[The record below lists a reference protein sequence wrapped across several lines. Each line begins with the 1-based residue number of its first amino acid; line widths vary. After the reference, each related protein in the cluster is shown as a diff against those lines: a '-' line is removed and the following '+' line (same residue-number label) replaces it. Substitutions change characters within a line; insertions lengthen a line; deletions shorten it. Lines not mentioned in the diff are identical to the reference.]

1 MANKFLIGL
10 GVATILGAIN
20 KNNKDKN
27 SESKNKNSRS
37 KKYKNSRSKKNK
49 VELEE
54 KYFIDQFNRVH
65 KIKFSQKLIDVIK
78 KGAYLVIDN
87 AVFKLYHGP
96 DDKLYLR
103 SFILDKNNF
112 KELNEGKEI
121 SIADHKFRIFVNK
134 KNNKRIIGCAY
145 KDAKK
150 LRGSFSET
158 TTASFSVGA
167 IDGADDY
174 TEMPPTF
181 AYDMGIGLSTSFTGE
196 DSLDV
201 AIDSG
206 ASAGA
211 TAFNTDGSGDAL
223 AVDGIT
229 YTFPLGGTTMVV
241 GDSTDISASFT
252 GACTYGAFADATLD
266 DCGTG
271 NSIGVAGTGVAQSYA
286 FDSGFSSAG
295 GVSSSETGIMSGVDA
310 DDFYDIDAYTADYYG
325 ASVTYAGAGAENP
338 YWGVNAVYQP
348 IDSPFSISAGY
359 EFGDTGEETGA
370 VDTTAYFVGLSPEV
384 GAGSLAAASTN
395 YANTYDF
402 AGTSA
407 NFEDATVDDYVYE
420 ASYSYPVNDGIT
432 ITPGVFIQEEAAD
445 DTGVIVKTSFSF

>member
-10 GVATILGAIN
+10 GVATLLGAIN
-20 KNNKDKN
+20 KNNKN
-27 SESKNKNSRS
+27 NKNKNNNSRS
-37 KKYKNSRSKKNK
+37 KKKNK

-158 TTASFSVGA
+158 TSASFSV
-167 IDGADDY
+167 D
-174 TEMPPTF
+174 T
-181 AYDMGIGLSTSFTGE
+181 IGLTTSFTGE

-201 AIDSG
+201 TIDSG
-206 ASAGA
+206 SGAGA
-211 TAFNTDGSGDAL
+211 TAFDMGDGSGGAL
-223 AVDGIT
+223 TVDGLT
-229 YTFPLGGTTMVV
+229 YTFPVGGATIMV
-241 GDSTDISASFT
+241 GDATDISPAFT
-252 GACTYGAFADATLD
+252 GACTYSAFTDATPD
-266 DCGTG
+266 DCGTDA
-271 NSIGVAGTGVAQSYA
+271 SATAAGSYA
-286 FDSGFSSAG
+286 FDSGFSLAG
-295 GVSSSETGIMSGVDA
+295 GLSSPETGIMSEADA
-310 DDFYDIDAYTADYYG
+310 DDSYGIDAAYTADSYG
-325 ASVTYAGAGAENP
+325 LEAAYTADSYGVSAAYADDEAFVP
-338 YWGVNAVYQP
+338 YW
-348 IDSPFSISAGY
+348 S
-359 EFGDTGEETGA
+359 
-370 VDTTAYFVGLSPEV
+370 VD
-384 GAGSLAAASTN
+384 GSYS
-395 YANTYDF
+395 YDF
-402 AGTSA
+402 ANLSA
-407 NFEDATVDDYVYE
+407 GIETEDTGAEAEGYFAGLSFADSATEFYAYE
-420 ASYSYPVNDGIT
+420 PSYSYPVNDGMT
-432 ITPGVFIQEEAAD
+432 IKPGVFINEGTTGED
-445 DTGVIVKTSFSF
+445 KTGVVVKSSFSF